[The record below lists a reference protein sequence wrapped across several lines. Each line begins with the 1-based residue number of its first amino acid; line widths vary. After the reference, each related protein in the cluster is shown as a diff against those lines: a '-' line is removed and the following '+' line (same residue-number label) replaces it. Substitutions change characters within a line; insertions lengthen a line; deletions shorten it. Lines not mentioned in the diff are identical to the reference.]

1 MRNLF
6 RAQPDII
13 DNTGTANAAIEG
25 RVDERRPVDVGSATP
40 VRPNRAEIDLA
51 YERGRAR
58 ERGARRGSPILAL
71 LVLVLVVAGGASIYL
86 AAKTGSFSSGGA
98 LVDQKLDTA
107 AHTVSAPLKNAAE
120 ATGAAL
126 QKAGQSLK

>member
-6 RAQPDII
+6 RAQPVRNVDT
-13 DNTGTANAAIEG
+13 DTVDAQIED
-25 RVDERRPVDVGSATP
+25 RLDERRAGDVEPHKLAHA
-40 VRPNRAEIDLA
+40 NRAEIDLA

-58 ERGARRGSPILAL
+58 GRAAGRGSPILTV
-71 LVLVLVVAGGASIYL
+71 LVLILVVAGAASIYL

-107 AHTVSAPLKNAAE
+107 AHALNAPLKNAAE
-120 ATGAAL
+120 TTGSAL